1 MRKFLVKNRNFWRKK
16 KHGQIFLEKTFDK
29 LNFDNFKLS
38 KINMYLIRL
47 SIVGLDSASALI
59 VLLFINQDEGGIN
72 ILTFYCYI
80 PAK

>member
-38 KINMYLIRL
+38 KINMYLIKNSRDKKKIASSFSIL
-47 SIVGLDSASALI
+47 S
-59 VLLFINQDEGGIN
+59 
-72 ILTFYCYI
+72 
-80 PAK
+80 